1 MLKVRDAATEELSQ
15 IMKIYEYAQDYM
27 IRNGNPTQWGHSY
40 PDAVLIRSDIEKRL
54 CKVVYDAQGIHGAFV
69 LLKDGEPNYEHIEG
83 GQWLNNDPYLTIHRV
98 AGDGQV
104 HGIFSAIVEYCSCIS
119 GNIRIDTHADNL
131 TMQRCIEK
139 NGFTRCGVIY
149 VEDGTPRFA
158 YQRTEKK
165 STKSL
170 PIGVS
175 DFKTASRR

>member
-40 PDAVLIRSDIEKRL
+40 PDAAMIRSDIEKRL
-54 CKVVYDAQGIHGAFV
+54 CKVVYDAQGIHGVFTM
-69 LLKDGEPNYEHIEG
+69 LKDGEPNYDHIEG

-104 HGIFSAIVEYCSCIS
+104 HGIFSAIVEYCSRIS

-131 TMQRCIEK
+131 TMQKCIEK

-158 YQRTEKK
+158 YQRAEKK
-165 STKSL
+165 STKPL

-175 DFKTASRR
+175 DFKTASGR